1 MENSN
6 ITNYDLESVSPGVKY
21 LTKGYMDYALE
32 ILVNRALPNVYDG
45 LKTVNRRILYTM
57 HKHKINKPTKSA
69 KIAGDV
75 LDIHPH
81 SDDAVYGAL
90 VLMTDKYGG
99 LTFPLIEG
107 DGAFGSIAKTDPPAA
122 KRYTE
127 ARIHKWASE
136 FFGEMKGIT
145 MIPSFDSSTEEPLVL
160 PASFPNLLVNSTSG
174 IAIGFKSNIPSFNF
188 NDVCDL
194 VIEYIQDGKC
204 HTVIAPDFTTG
215 GYYVKDDKELEK
227 LMKTGKAKL
236 KLRGKAQVIGNTIQ
250 ISEVPF
256 GKTVQGLVSQINAIE
271 NNCIKNAYD
280 ASDFEHGIGITIE
293 CQQKKTDEA
302 LLRVL
307 KHTDFQYS
315 YPADITAVMNNE
327 PKRLGVWSVIE
338 EWVKWRREVLLK
350 EFQYR
355 KEALESELRAS
366 TAFMAIV
373 NSDKKYD
380 LVQTITK
387 EGKAAGIKFIENNFT
402 REEVPADLID
412 FCVSRSLPSYKD
424 GGKQASIF
432 NTGKAELNTLTSYI
446 NNVDTVIVNQMN
458 DLKRTYGTNLTRRT
472 EVTVQ
477 DYNFD
482 TIERADNIKVI
493 DNSDCGFAVKNGFI
507 RKERYA
513 MKDDTADFYFSGKSN
528 DTLIAFDTKGR
539 ILRIYA
545 EDLPYSTATDFGTH
559 ISTYCNIDE
568 APITYVGR
576 LTGET
581 LMLLYKDG
589 NVGFVDTS
597 EWTTNNR
604 KIKVIERGIA
614 TSCADKLG
622 YVFTEA
628 EIPEVLVVGD
638 SLGRLAWTITGQIK
652 RKARTA
658 KTRVFNKVKT
668 DIKYMYKT
676 NLIDLYDKLAK
687 PDFFLDTF
695 NVVKEDD
702 WRDDLS
708 LLEEI

>member
-1 MENSN
+1 MENN
-6 ITNYDLESVSPGVKY
+6 NVTYDLESVSPGVKY

-57 HKHKINKPTKSA
+57 YKHKINKPTKSA

-81 SDDAVYGAL
+81 SDDAVYGAY

-99 LTFPLIEG
+99 LAFPLVEG
-107 DGAFGSIAKTDPPAA
+107 DGAYGSVAKADPAAA

-127 ARIHKWASE
+127 GKLHAWAQE
-136 FFGEMKGIT
+136 YFGEMQGIQ
-145 MIPSFDSSTEEPLVL
+145 MIPSFDSSTEEPLIL
-160 PASFPNLLVNSTSG
+160 PSSFPALLINSTSG

-194 VIEYIQDGKC
+194 VIEYIKDGKC

-215 GYYVKDDKELEK
+215 GCYVKDDKELEK

-250 ISEVPF
+250 ISEVPY
-256 GKTVQGLVSQINAIE
+256 GKTVQGLVAQINAIE

-280 ASDFEHGIGITIE
+280 ASDFEHGIGVTIE

-307 KHTDFQYS
+307 KNTDFQYS

-327 PKRLGVWSVIE
+327 PVRLGVWAVIE
-338 EWVKWRREVLLK
+338 EWVKWRKEVLLK
-350 EFQYR
+350 EFTYR
-355 KEALESELRAS
+355 KEALEESIRAS
-366 TAFMAIV
+366 KAFMTIV

-380 LVQTITK
+380 LVQLITK
-387 EGKAAGIKFIENNFT
+387 QGKSAGMKYIEDNFT
-402 REEVPADLID
+402 REEVPSDLID

-424 GGKQASIF
+424 GGKQAGIF
-432 NTGKAELNTLTSYI
+432 NNGQAQLDTLVSNI
-446 NNVDTVIVNQMN
+446 NDIDTFIVNQMLE
-458 DLKRTYGTNLTRRT
+458 LKRTYGTKLVRKT
-472 EVTVQ
+472 EVTTK
-477 DYNFD
+477 DYSFD
-482 TIERADNIKVI
+482 SIEQADNIKVI
-493 DNSDCGFAVKNGFI
+493 DTSDCGFAIKNGFI
-507 RKERYA
+507 RKERFA

-545 EDLPYSTATDFGTH
+545 EDLPYSAATDFGTH
-559 ISTYCNIDE
+559 IGTYCNIDE
-568 APITYVGR
+568 APITYIGR

-581 LMLLYKDG
+581 LMLLYRDG

-597 EWTTNNR
+597 EWIDNNR
-604 KIKVIERGIA
+604 KIRVIERGIA
-614 TSCADKLG
+614 TACADKLG
-622 YVFTEA
+622 YVFAEA

-638 SLGRLAWTITGQIK
+638 NLGRLAWTITGQIK

-658 KTRVFNKVKT
+658 KTRVFSKVKT

-676 NLIDLYDKLAK
+676 SLLDLYDKLAK
-687 PDFFLDTF
+687 PDFFLDQF
-695 NVVKEDD
+695 CAVKEDD
-702 WRDDLS
+702 WRGDFS
-708 LLEEI
+708 LLEEF